1 MKAAIEVAEDIVNNP
16 HPELKALPL
25 AAAAGLPGLG
35 GAPVR
40 SIFADHQGNPA
51 VAQSETLRLIT
62 QDHVVAMVG
71 AYQSNCTLTS
81 SAVAERY
88 GIPFVAGESSAPS
101 LTERGY
107 KWFFRTT
114 PIGTDFGRAYGA
126 FLAGLCAVRATR
138 STA

>member
-1 MKAAIEVAEDIVNNP
+1 M
-16 HPELKALPL
+16 
-25 AAAAGLPGLG
+25 
-35 GAPVR
+35 R
-40 SIFADHQGNPA
+40 TIFADHQGNPA

-81 SAVAERY
+81 RAVAERY

-114 PIGTDFGRAYGA
+114 PIGTDFGRAYGDVPGRA
-126 FLAGLCAVRATR
+126 RAVRGRR
-138 STA
+138 SAA